1 MLHNVKPV
9 KYLGARSRDKLNKY
23 RVNSHIM
30 LPSTYKSRTMILKH
44 APRTKPVS
52 CIGLKTTG
60 YVYMKVALDQ

>member
-1 MLHNVKPV
+1 
-9 KYLGARSRDKLNKY
+9 
-23 RVNSHIM
+23 M